1 MKKMNMQ
8 ENDKVLKVVRYYNN
22 RAKNLDNT
30 ISTLQNNKRV
40 NFLIQLK

>member
-40 NFLIQLK
+40 NLLIQLK

>member
-1 MKKMNMQ
+1 MNMQ
-8 ENDKVLKVVRYYNN
+8 ENDKVLKIVRYNNN

>member
-8 ENDKVLKVVRYYNN
+8 ENDKVLKIVRYYDN

>member
-8 ENDKVLKVVRYYNN
+8 ENDKMLKVVRYYNN

>member
-8 ENDKVLKVVRYYNN
+8 ENDKVLKIVRYYNN

>member
-1 MKKMNMQ
+1 MNMQ
-8 ENDKVLKVVRYYNN
+8 ENDKVLKIVRYYNN

>member
-1 MKKMNMQ
+1 MNMQ

>member
-8 ENDKVLKVVRYYNN
+8 ENDKVLKIVRYYDN
-22 RAKNLDNT
+22 RAKNSDNT
-30 ISTLQNNKRV
+30 ISTVQSSKRV